1 MSTPILTTKLSIPPR
16 RPDWI
21 VRLRLLNRL
30 DEGLGRRLTLISAP
44 AGSGKT
50 TLVASWLHGLRSRKP
65 DAPHIA
71 WLSLEPED
79 NDPARFLSHF
89 VAALNRLEPRIG
101 QTAQAHLET
110 PHVLNLTHL
119 MTLLINDLAGLPEQS
134 VLVLD
139 DYHVINHSGLQTA
152 VTFFLDHLPST
163 CHLVV
168 ATREEPAL
176 PLPRL
181 RVRRELTEIRPHDL
195 RFTEEETSA
204 FLKRTMGLALTAEAV
219 RMLEDHTEG
228 WVAGL
233 QMAALSL
240 RGRAVAEGSAQFTL
254 QPDAFGS
261 GQRDIIDYL
270 AAEVLRQQPAEI
282 RAFLRQTA
290 ILDRFNASLCDA
302 VTGHPNSQAT
312 LCHLERANLFLV
324 PLDDQRQW
332 YRYHHLFADFLRAEL
347 AEPEQPDLHARAS
360 QWHEAHG
367 FTPEAIKHALAA
379 RDYPTAVRLIR
390 CGAEKACIVGAYN
403 TLLGWVNALPETVV
417 RAHSD
422 LLVHKGWIL
431 YLRGEIVTGEAY
443 AALAVANQRPD
454 DLPLHRGML
463 LGFRAYL
470 AINRDEPAQAVKF
483 AEEALTLLGDTESF
497 YRTTAL
503 SHLGQAQRLTGDRQT
518 AMQTFLQTIS
528 LGQRLGHHLPALEA
542 LGYLAL
548 LLYQQGKL
556 REAIASC
563 EQAARQYLDARGH
576 PLPVAGL
583 VYVPL
588 GMLYYEINDLQRAY
602 YHLTTGISLCQQ
614 MGTVYAT
621 LVGQR
626 TLIKLHYAQGDIE
639 AAWETLAAAREL
651 AARSENQ
658 RRIRTVSAATAEL
671 QLRQGH
677 AAAAALTLA
686 SLPAAVDRSEQEN
699 LTDARLLLAQG
710 QAQSALSLLRQIE
723 LSARQQERFGSLIT
737 IYLLQALA
745 HQSLSKLPGEAETSE
760 IAAALDCLEQAL
772 SLAASECYRRAFL
785 DEGEMIAALL
795 SARRHVAPAFV
806 ASLLDAF
813 SSPPASPLAATSS
826 LSAIAR
832 PLVEPL
838 SDTQR
843 TILRLVADGLS
854 NRDIAA
860 RLVITEGTTKW
871 HLNQIYG
878 KLNVCSRTQ
887 AIAQARQ
894 LKLI

>member
-16 RPDWI
+16 RLDWI
-21 VRLRLLNRL
+21 VRLRLINRL

-50 TLVASWLHGLRSRKP
+50 TLVASWLHGLCSRKP
-65 DAPHIA
+65 DAPHVA

-79 NDPARFLSHF
+79 NDPVRFLTHF
-89 VAALNRLEPRIG
+89 VAALNRLAPGIG
-101 QTAQAHLET
+101 QTAQSHLET

-119 MTLLINDLAGLPEQS
+119 MTLLINDLAGLPERS

-152 VTFFLDHLPST
+152 IAFFLDHLPPS
-163 CHLVV
+163 CHLVL
-168 ATREEPAL
+168 ATREEPGL

-181 RVRRELTEIRPHDL
+181 RVRRELTEIRPQDL
-195 RFTEEETSA
+195 RFTEEETGA
-204 FLKRTMGLALTAEAV
+204 FLKRTMGLALTAETV

-240 RGRAVAEGSAQFTL
+240 RGRAVAEGGAQFAL
-254 QPDAFGS
+254 QPALQSNACGS

-302 VTGHPNSQAT
+302 VTGRPDSQT
-312 LCHLERANLFLV
+312 MLCHLERANLFLV

-332 YRYHHLFADFLRAEL
+332 YRYHHLFADFLRTEL

-367 FTPEAIKHALAA
+367 FIPEAIKHALAA
-379 RDYPTAVRLIR
+379 RDYVTAVRLIR
-390 CGAEKACIVGAYN
+390 FGAEEACIVGAYN

-454 DLPLHRGML
+454 NLPLHRGML

-518 AMQTFLQTIS
+518 ATQTFRQTIA

-548 LLYQQGKL
+548 LLFQQGKL

-563 EQAARQYLDARGH
+563 EQAARQYLDTRGH

-626 TLIKLHYAQGDIE
+626 TLIKLHYAHGDVE

-686 SLPAAVDRSEQEN
+686 RLPATAGDRSEQEN

-710 QAQSALSLLRQIE
+710 QPQTALDLLRQIE
-723 LSARQQERFGSLIT
+723 LSAQRQGRYGSLIT

-745 HQSLSKLPGEAETSE
+745 HQSLRE
-760 IAAALDCLEQAL
+760 AAALDCLEQAL
-772 SLAASECYRRAFL
+772 SLAAPEGYRRAFL
-785 DEGEMIAALL
+785 DEGEALAALL
-795 SARRHVAPAFV
+795 PARRHVAPAFV
-806 ASLLDAF
+806 ASLMDAF
-813 SSPPASPLAATSS
+813 ANPPASNPAAAPS
-826 LSAIAR
+826 LSTIAQ

-838 SDTQR
+838 SETQR
-843 TILRLVADGLS
+843 AILRLVADGLS

-887 AIAQARQ
+887 AVAQARQ